1 MAVPSKMQQ
10 YHLYTPKEL
19 KAVSPKGICTPMFIS
34 ALFTVTEV
42 EQARCSRM
50 AEWINETWR
59 AYHGTLFYKGKHLDM
74 WNNTHEPRGDHSKI
88 SQCRQ
93 DKYYMVPLN
102 KRCLK
107 LSNP

>member
-1 MAVPSKMQQ
+1 MENSMAVPSKMQQ

-34 ALFTVTEV
+34 ALFIVTEV

-50 AEWINETWR
+50 AEWIDKTWC

-74 WNNTHEPRGDHSKI
+74 WNNTHEPRGDHGVK
-88 SQCRQ
+88 
-93 DKYYMVPLN
+93 
-102 KRCLK
+102 
-107 LSNP
+107 